1 MSDDINALELL
12 KEEMQTEDIHL
23 KVNAVH
29 RLKTV
34 VLCIGP

>member
-1 MSDDINALELL
+1 MTDDINPIELL
-12 KEEMQTEDIHL
+12 KEEMSTEDIHL

-34 VLCIGP
+34 VLTIGQ